1 MRKYKVFGTD
11 GKEYQAVC
19 ESLTGCVDIQ
29 DDYGYTVDEALLE
42 RALLIGHFD
51 DYHSAEIWNFAML

>member
-19 ESLTGCVDIQ
+19 GSITGCVDIQ
-29 DDYGYTVDEALLE
+29 DNSGKIVDEALLV
-42 RALLIGHFD
+42 RALLIGHYD
-51 DYHSAEIWNFAML
+51 DYHSAEIYNFAMM

>member
-19 ESLTGCVDIQ
+19 ESLTGCVEIHDKSG
-29 DDYGYTVDEALLE
+29 DTVDEALLE
-42 RALLIGHFD
+42 RGLLIGHFD
-51 DYHSAEIWNFAML
+51 DYYSAEIWNFAMM